1 MRRSCEVM
9 DLVCN
14 WGGTLR
20 LLCWRSPMLIGKH
33 PNDLANVGVGV
44 RLNKGSRKHEYPL
57 WDHSPVRRTVE

>member
-1 MRRSCEVM
+1 
-9 DLVCN
+9 
-14 WGGTLR
+14 
-20 LLCWRSPMLIGKH
+20 MLIGKH